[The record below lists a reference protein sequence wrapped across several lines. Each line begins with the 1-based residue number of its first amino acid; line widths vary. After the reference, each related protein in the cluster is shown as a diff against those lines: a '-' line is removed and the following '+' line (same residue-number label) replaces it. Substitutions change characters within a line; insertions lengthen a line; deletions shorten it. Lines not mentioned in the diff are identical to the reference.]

1 MCYCLLDNQVL
12 FSVGMLRTGLT
23 RILSPGA
30 CKIMSKQRNNPPI
43 ELDRYAMLGM
53 MKGPCP
59 VIINFR
65 SLFMYVPPDVKSG
78 PGNKISRRRHR
89 GVSKVGPGIKFPD
102 SEATMA
108 WRLIGP
114 LPMHAAQRLMP
125 VARGILG
132 TRLGRRLIAKQ
143 TPI

>member
-1 MCYCLLDNQVL
+1 
-12 FSVGMLRTGLT
+12 
-23 RILSPGA
+23 
-30 CKIMSKQRNNPPI
+30 
-43 ELDRYAMLGM
+43 
-53 MKGPCP
+53 
-59 VIINFR
+59 
-65 SLFMYVPPDVKSG
+65 MYVLPDVKSG
-78 PGNKISRRRHR
+78 PGYKIYPVDGIGP
-89 GVSKVGPGIKFPD
+89 GVSKVGPD